1 MKVYLEKIVRWVF
14 IILFV
19 SVLYNFGYGDTHEQ
33 PFMEKA
39 LTHLERSLNVTMG
52 KAVQLNKAKTSLELG
67 TADKGGHRIAAI
79 NKINQALSALVTKDF
94 AGVDKFTREAI
105 DEVKAGIAYS
115 DQTTNN
121 PPPPVIV
128 TMQQPFMELALKNLE
143 LALAAVAAGEKII
156 QLEKAKSNLNS
167 ALADKGGHRVTAI
180 LKIDLAVRKLNHNRL
195 IEANILTRE
204 AIEQVKLGIAAGA
217 VK

>member
-1 MKVYLEKIVRWVF
+1 MKVYMEKIVRWVF
-14 IILFV
+14 IILFAA
-19 SVLYNFGYGDTHEQ
+19 VLYNFGYGETHEQ
-33 PFMEKA
+33 PFMDNALRHLEKA
-39 LTHLERSLNVTMG
+39 LNVTMG

-67 TADKGGHRIAAI
+67 TSDKGGHRIAAI
-79 NKINQALSALVTKDF
+79 NKINQALAALVTKDF
-94 AGVDKFTREAI
+94 AGTEKFTREAI

-121 PPPPVIV
+121 PPPVIV
-128 TMQQPFMELALKNLE
+128 NTQQPFMELGLKNLE
-143 LALAAVAAGEKII
+143 LALTAVAVGEKII

-167 ALADKGGHRVTAI
+167 ALADKGGHRVAAI
-180 LKIDLAVRKLNHNRL
+180 LKIDMSLRKLNHNRL
-195 IEANILTRE
+195 IEANALIRE